1 MTGLP
6 SSNASV
12 FVSDLHESTLDISKD
27 KKKKKKNNRRK
38 VVLEQGINDP
48 ANCLILTGEPITL
61 TLQLSP
67 RFGHYLELAQSLGLY
82 ICFLVGLS
90 KGKWEKSN
98 VFCIFSESTGAGS
111 KTKTEFSVDLGR
123 HLLCKHFYD
132 WLPSGLVM
140 VFVIIS

>member
-1 MTGLP
+1 M
-6 SSNASV
+6 
-12 FVSDLHESTLDISKD
+12 
-27 KKKKKKNNRRK
+27 
-38 VVLEQGINDP
+38 EQGINDP
-48 ANCLILTGEPITL
+48 ANCLILAGEPITL

-111 KTKTEFSVDLGR
+111 KMKTEFSVDLGR

-132 WLPSGLVM
+132 RLPSGLVM